1 MDVGEWLR
9 GLGLEQYEA
18 AFREAEVGP
27 DILADLNDADL
38 AELGVTLGN
47 RKRLLRAIAALGAAQ
62 APALPGGSVQ
72 DEAERRQLTVMFCD
86 LVGSTAISARLDPE
100 DMRDVIRAYQDAC
113 SGAVARYDGFLARFM
128 GDGVLAY
135 FGFPRAHEDE
145 AERAIRTGLDIIDAV
160 AQLDTPAQRRLGVRV
175 GIATGIVVVGDLIGQ
190 GPAQER
196 DVVGETPNLAAR
208 LQALATPGTVV
219 IAESTRRLIGGTFE
233 LEALG
238 VHNLKGF
245 DTPVPVWSVLR
256 DARTSTR
263 FEAFRSQS
271 LSPMVNRA
279 QETALLGDR
288 WQRAQD
294 GEGQIVLVSGEAGIG
309 KSRIVAALAEHV
321 AASPHIA
328 ISYQC
333 SPHHV
338 NEALYPIL
346 SEIRRTA
353 GLVDDE
359 PVPAMLDKLEAM
371 VARYGLQAQEV
382 APALAGALSIP
393 TAGRYPAIDLTAAE
407 QKERAIAALVVL
419 FEARARRTPTLA
431 LIEDAH
437 WIDPTSL
444 VVFGRFLEQL
454 SALRALIVITAR
466 PEFVPPWASWKNLHV
481 LQLTPLAREETTM
494 MVHRVAGK
502 ALPVAIMEE
511 IIVKTDGVP
520 LFVEEL
526 TKTVMESGLLRE
538 EADSYQLHSARTPI
552 AIPSTL
558 QDSLL
563 ARLDR
568 LNSVKDVAQIGAA
581 IGREFSHRLL
591 EAVSSV
597 RGPALTEVLDKL
609 INANIIHRRGMPPE
623 ASYTFKHALLRDA
636 AYQLMIRTR
645 RRDVHHAIAEVLESR
660 FPQLLETQ
668 PEIAAM
674 HREHGGDPAR
684 AAHYYRLAGGR
695 AAARSANVEALAYL
709 NEGLRMIESLPPG
722 PERDRL
728 ELPLQLQRAG
738 ALRGTKGYSAPETGE
753 AIQRVY
759 ALSQSVGEP
768 AQLLQALVGLYTY
781 HLVRSDTPRAGE
793 IAQEL
798 LTFARNQGDS
808 THVMIGLRSV
818 GCVQFHLGNQPAAL
832 DHFEQSLAH
841 YDPVAHGPLAS
852 SFGLDHK
859 EVAAS
864 FRSTTLWLLG
874 RPVQAEASQQEALSH
889 AEGLKHLPSI
899 CQALIYSALLRV
911 LARDDAGVIEAAT
924 KALHLAR
931 RLSFD
936 LMEHAA
942 NFFLA
947 AARRSQATP
956 EQTLPEMLKAA
967 GLWWGT
973 GAGQYQGYVLTLI
986 AETYLDADQP
996 EEGLSVVARAKALLE
1011 ATDER
1016 WGEAELY
1023 RVEGLLLLALDERRI
1038 AEGEAR
1044 LRKAIAIAQ
1053 EHAAL
1058 SWELRAAVDLARL
1071 LDEFGRAAEGKALV
1085 EAVYGRFSE
1094 GFDSVDLKAARA
1106 ILAPAG
1112 FA

>member
-1 MDVGEWLR
+1 
-9 GLGLEQYEA
+9 
-18 AFREAEVGP
+18 
-27 DILADLNDADL
+27 
-38 AELGVTLGN
+38 
-47 RKRLLRAIAALGAAQ
+47 
-62 APALPGGSVQ
+62 
-72 DEAERRQLTVMFCD
+72 
-86 LVGSTAISARLDPE
+86 
-100 DMRDVIRAYQDAC
+100 
-113 SGAVARYDGFLARFM
+113 
-128 GDGVLAY
+128 
-135 FGFPRAHEDE
+135 
-145 AERAIRTGLDIIDAV
+145 
-160 AQLDTPAQRRLGVRV
+160 
-175 GIATGIVVVGDLIGQ
+175 
-190 GPAQER
+190 
-196 DVVGETPNLAAR
+196 
-208 LQALATPGTVV
+208 
-219 IAESTRRLIGGTFE
+219 
-233 LEALG
+233 
-238 VHNLKGF
+238 
-245 DTPVPVWSVLR
+245 
-256 DARTSTR
+256 
-263 FEAFRSQS
+263 
-271 LSPMVNRA
+271 
-279 QETALLGDR
+279 
-288 WQRAQD
+288 
-294 GEGQIVLVSGEAGIG
+294 
-309 KSRIVAALAEHV
+309 
-321 AASPHIA
+321 
-328 ISYQC
+328 
-333 SPHHV
+333 
-338 NEALYPIL
+338 
-346 SEIRRTA
+346 
-353 GLVDDE
+353 
-359 PVPAMLDKLEAM
+359 
-371 VARYGLQAQEV
+371 
-382 APALAGALSIP
+382 
-393 TAGRYPAIDLTAAE
+393 
-407 QKERAIAALVVL
+407 
-419 FEARARRTPTLA
+419 
-431 LIEDAH
+431 
-437 WIDPTSL
+437 
-444 VVFGRFLEQL
+444 
-454 SALRALIVITAR
+454 
-466 PEFVPPWASWKNLHV
+466 
-481 LQLTPLAREETTM
+481 
-494 MVHRVAGK
+494 
-502 ALPVAIMEE
+502 
-511 IIVKTDGVP
+511 
-520 LFVEEL
+520 
-526 TKTVMESGLLRE
+526 
-538 EADSYQLHSARTPI
+538 
-552 AIPSTL
+552 
-558 QDSLL
+558 
-563 ARLDR
+563 
-568 LNSVKDVAQIGAA
+568 
-581 IGREFSHRLL
+581 
-591 EAVSSV
+591 
-597 RGPALTEVLDKL
+597 
-609 INANIIHRRGMPPE
+609 
-623 ASYTFKHALLRDA
+623 
-636 AYQLMIRTR
+636 
-645 RRDVHHAIAEVLESR
+645 
-660 FPQLLETQ
+660 
-668 PEIAAM
+668 
-674 HREHGGDPAR
+674 
-684 AAHYYRLAGGR
+684 
-695 AAARSANVEALAYL
+695 
-709 NEGLRMIESLPPG
+709 
-722 PERDRL
+722 
-728 ELPLQLQRAG
+728 LQRAG